1 MRRVL
6 KIRKVG
12 HQLVLDVTELAEE
25 LQLAAGDQVLLER
38 TALGF
43 EISPDHS
50 DAGNAKQIARNFMT
64 KYPLA
69 MNKLAD

>member
-12 HQLVLDVTELAEE
+12 HDLVLDVTEIAEE
-25 LQLAAGDQVLLER
+25 LQLEAGDQVLVER

-43 EISPDHS
+43 EIGLDHS
-50 DAGNAKQIARNFMT
+50 DAGNARRIARNFMT